1 MTEPKV
7 DFKLAKLLK
16 EAGFDWQVNSFWYE
30 GEPEQMLF
38 TNSKER
44 NHNDVECA
52 CSAPNLAH
60 AAQWLREV
68 HGLHIICQPHCKQL
82 SGYWFASLYIPK
94 GSEWRFFTGIS
105 DDFTS
110 HDTALSAGIEH
121 ALKIIIERKK

>member
-1 MTEPKV
+1 MTEPRV

-30 GEPEQMLF
+30 GETKPLQF
-38 TNSKER
+38 FDASIKD
-44 NHNDVECA
+44 HNATDGIY
-52 CSAPNLAH
+52 SAPNLAH
-60 AAQWLREV
+60 VSMWLREV
-68 HGLHIICQPHCKQL
+68 QGLHVICQPHCKQL